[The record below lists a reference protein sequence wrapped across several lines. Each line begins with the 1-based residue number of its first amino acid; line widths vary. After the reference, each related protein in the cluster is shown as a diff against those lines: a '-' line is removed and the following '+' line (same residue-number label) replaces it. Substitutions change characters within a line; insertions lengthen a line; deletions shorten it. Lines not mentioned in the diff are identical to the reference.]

1 MEAQQCKWTI
11 HHQLETGEFMKSMT
25 AYAELVRPLEQ
36 GQLRLCLRSV
46 NSKALDLNLRLP
58 PAIFPLETA
67 IRAAVRQA
75 TGRGK
80 LDLTIEVQDEPGLE
94 AQLNRP
100 LLRSIARTWQEDAE
114 WLNLPPLT
122 AEAFFRL
129 PGAWLP
135 PASDLAQ
142 RLEIP
147 IIETLNELLEKWN
160 GMRTKE
166 AHRLLPAFES
176 NLAELQRLRGVLQG
190 EAETQ
195 ARELPE
201 QYRQRL
207 DQVLRD
213 AQLAGQLPAERIIA
227 EAGALAERQ
236 DVREELVRLGSH
248 LDDFSERLMKGG
260 LEGKAV
266 DIWCQE
272 VLRELNTCGSKCKR
286 LAMTRAVM
294 ESKSVLDQ
302 IREQAANL
310 E

>member
-1 MEAQQCKWTI
+1 
-11 HHQLETGEFMKSMT
+11 
-25 AYAELVRPLEQ
+25 
-36 GQLRLCLRSV
+36 
-46 NSKALDLNLRLP
+46 LDLN
-58 PAIFPLETA
+58 I
-67 IRAAVRQA
+67 
-75 TGRGK
+75 
-80 LDLTIEVQDEPGLE
+80 DVQDEPGLE

-114 WLNLPPLT
+114 WLNLPPLS

-135 PASDLAQ
+135 SASDLTE
-142 RLEIP
+142 RLQAP
-147 IIETLNELLEKWN
+147 ILGALKELLGKWN
-160 GMRTKE
+160 ESRVKE
-166 AHRLLPAFES
+166 ADRLRSAFES
-176 NLAELQRLRGVLQG
+176 NLSELGRLRGLLQS

-195 ARELPE
+195 AAELPE
-201 QYRQRL
+201 LYRVRL
-207 DQVLRD
+207 EQVLKD
-213 AQLAGQLPAERIIA
+213 AQLAGQLPAERVIA

-236 DVREELVRLGSH
+236 DVREELVRLAAH
-248 LDDFSERLMKGG
+248 LDDFGERLAKGI

-286 LAMTRAVM
+286 LAMTRGVM
-294 ESKSVLDQ
+294 EAKGALDQ